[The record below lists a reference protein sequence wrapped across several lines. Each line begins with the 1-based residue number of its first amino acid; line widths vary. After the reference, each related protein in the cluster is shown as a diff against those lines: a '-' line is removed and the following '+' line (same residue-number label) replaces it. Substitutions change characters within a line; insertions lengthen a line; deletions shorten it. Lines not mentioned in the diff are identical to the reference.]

1 MGEGFPQRLGRIISA
16 AQLWPKHGGEQ
27 VRVDGLCR
35 DGHARR
41 VESGPIML
49 RVYFRENGCLTPRD
63 LDAGAS
69 HDMPKGLIPWIDLLN
84 PTPTED
90 RFVEQHLG
98 LSIPTR
104 EEMQEIE
111 VSARL
116 YNEGGA
122 EFMTMTALVRLDTDE
137 PGATPITFILKD
149 DTLVTVRYAEPRPF
163 HTFAQRAMKPDF
175 VPSGNGEQIMLGLLE
190 ALIDRLA
197 DALERAGARIDL
209 ISHEVFRRSPGT
221 RTIKAR
227 NLEGVIE
234 NIGREGDFLGLTR
247 ESLVSISR
255 LSAYHMANSE
265 TDHRADKDTRVRLR
279 LVQRDVTALGD
290 HATYLTGKNQFM
302 LDATLG
308 LINLEQNQIIKIF
321 SIAAVC
327 LMPPTLVASVYGMNF
342 KHMPELD
349 WEFGYPMSLILM
361 IIAALLPYLYF
372 KRRGWL

>member
-1 MGEGFPQRLGRIISA
+1 
-16 AQLWPKHGGEQ
+16 
-27 VRVDGLCR
+27 
-35 DGHARR
+35 
-41 VESGPIML
+41 ML

-63 LDAGAS
+63 LDAGAA
-69 HDMPKGLIPWIDLLN
+69 HDMPSGPVPWIDLLN
-84 PTPTED
+84 PTPAED
-90 RFVEQHLG
+90 RFVEKHLG

-149 DTLVTVRYAEPRPF
+149 ETLVTVRYAEPRPF
-163 HTFAQRAMKPDF
+163 HTFALRAMRVDF
-175 VPSGNGEQIMLGLLE
+175 VPCNDGEQIMLGLLE
-190 ALIDRLA
+190 AMIDRLA
-197 DALERAGARIDL
+197 DALERAGARIDF
-209 ISHEVFRRSPGT
+209 ISREVFRPSPQK

-255 LSAYHMANSE
+255 LSAYHMANFE
-265 TDHRADKDTRVRLR
+265 NDHRTDKEARVRLR
-279 LVQRDVTALGD
+279 LVQRDVTSLSD

-361 IIAALLPYLYF
+361 IVAAILPYLYF